1 MKSLIIGGAG
11 FVGPYL
17 IRHLRDDLG
26 QDVHVTKM
34 AHETIAEQA
43 TIHDLDILKK
53 EDIVALLKEVQP
65 DRIYHLAAQSSVA
78 LAWKKTALTV
88 EINIIGAINVMD
100 AVRETVPNAR
110 ILLVGSCEEYGHI
123 KSEEAHI
130 TEDNPLRPGN
140 IYAATKACQ
149 NMFGSIYAQAY
160 DLEIMMT
167 RSFNHIGPN
176 QLPQFVVADFCKQV
190 AEIEYMAEKGEKDLP
205 PIRVG
210 NLSARRDFLD
220 VRDVVRAYAML
231 IEKGQKGET
240 YNVGRGMAY
249 SIQEILDRILSQA
262 KVPIRVEKDPEKFRP
277 VDIELFEADASKLK
291 AATGWAPE
299 IGLDQT
305 IRETVDYWRKKVR
318 TEA

>member
-130 TEDNPLRPGN
+130 NEDNPLRPGN

-190 AEIEYMAEKGEKDLP
+190 AEIEYMAEKGEKNLP

-262 KVPIRVEKDPEKFRP
+262 KVSIRVEKDPEKFRP

-291 AATGWAPE
+291 AATGWTPE
-299 IGLDQT
+299 IELEQT
-305 IRETVDYWRKKVR
+305 IRETVDYWREKVR
-318 TEA
+318 AEA